1 METDPLRTFNYGSP
15 TEATFRGS
23 SGDSAASVGGG
34 QGGQTS
40 YQSVTFDGS
49 TVGQPR
55 AGSLNN
61 SPRRKK
67 VISTLL

>member
-1 METDPLRTFNYGSP
+1 METDPLRAFKYGSP

-23 SGDSAASVGGG
+23 SGDSSGTGTVAGPG
-34 QGGQTS
+34 
-40 YQSVTFDGS
+40 YQAVTFDGTAS
-49 TVGQPR
+49 SQPR

-67 VISTLL
+67 VY